1 VYSVSATM
9 MLSDVDTVGSEKNP
23 CALTVALA
31 IVKSMCIE
39 CSTCINITGLCRR
52 DEHRHR
58 HGKRARFRNEED
70 TGGGPPGG
78 SQRHGRGKR
87 LRREPSAA
95 SITMLF
101 SEHKKSAEEHVKRM
115 ESVETDTTP
124 EYVRNEVTKAVYQIK
139 NAKPVGGKAH
149 LAAVHGLRH
158 ILSTCRSIL

>member
-1 VYSVSATM
+1 MNVYQM
-9 MLSDVDTVGSEKNP
+9 QYKNM
-23 CALTVALA
+23 TWVWF
-31 IVKSMCIE
+31 
-39 CSTCINITGLCRR
+39 NFLCCR

-70 TGGGPPGG
+70 MGGGGL
-78 SQRHGRGKR
+78 QRHGRGKR

-101 SEHKKSAEEHVKRM
+101 SEHKKSAEEHVRKM

-124 EYVRNEVTKAVYQIK
+124 EYVRNEVTKAVYHIK

-149 LAAVHGLRH
+149 LAAVHALRH
-158 ILSTCRSIL
+158 ILSTCRLIVMRHIDEYMYMI

>member
-1 VYSVSATM
+1 M
-9 MLSDVDTVGSEKNP
+9 E
-23 CALTVALA
+23 
-31 IVKSMCIE
+31 
-39 CSTCINITGLCRR
+39 STG

-58 HGKRARFRNEED
+58 HGKRTRFRNGED
-70 TGGGPPGG
+70 TGGDDWG
-78 SQRHGRGKR
+78 SRHGRGKR

-124 EYVRNEVTKAVYQIK
+124 EYVRNEVTKAVYRIR

-149 LAAVHGLRH
+149 LAAVHALRH
-158 ILSTCRSIL
+158 ILSTCRSML